1 MFSEPL
7 TYATLRGVDTE
18 YIFAYSDGN
27 AIQGC
32 VIDIRKTKTAR
43 NEKKF
48 VLCVHAVFF
57 HNIRDFD
64 FAHGTVLQSYI
75 IAVLSQFMR
84 SDLSSKNNNL
94 YEFLRKRYQILCF
107 LQKSLDMNNSL

>member
-1 MFSEPL
+1 M

-18 YIFAYSDGN
+18 YIFADSDGN
-27 AIQGC
+27 AIQGF
-32 VIDIRKTKTAR
+32 VKDLRKTKTAR

-48 VLCVHAVFF
+48 VLCGPAVFC
-57 HNIRDFD
+57 HNVRYIDS
-64 FAHGTVLQSYI
+64 AHGTVFQSYI
-75 IAVLSQFMR
+75 IVVLSQYMR
-84 SDLSSKNNNL
+84 NDLSSKNNNL